1 MDKVESLYIH
11 FPLCRHLCN
20 YCDFY
25 KTAPSVNDRT
35 VKLNEFQSL
44 LSKSITRLNQLFKD
58 SDASWGKLKTL
69 YIGGGT
75 PSLWGETG
83 ASFLKQFLEKNQI
96 IFSDSLEATL
106 EVNPGTWTDEGL
118 EAFQSLGFNR
128 FSLGVQS
135 TENKF
140 LEKIDRVHR
149 KEEVLKTL
157 EKFKNMKVNF
167 SVDFMLGLPF
177 SKELN
182 RNIIEEL
189 EEITSYE
196 PDHISLYI
204 LTVKDNYPFYS
215 NLPDDEWIEDE
226 FLKVSDFLR
235 NKEYE
240 HYEVSNF
247 CKPKKHSIHNS
258 KYWRG
263 ESIAALGPS
272 ATGYFSGSNKRY
284 KWKTLGPEFEV
295 EQLSESSARMEK
307 FYLGLRTSQGI
318 DLTEFFEAN
327 HLKNMLDL
335 GKEWSKK
342 RLCKLNDNHLLLT
355 PRGYLIMDS
364 LMDEVFIKVKSL

>member
-35 VKLNEFQSL
+35 AKLNEFQSL
-44 LSKSITRLNQLFKD
+44 LSQSITRLNHFFIE
-58 SDASWGKLKTL
+58 SNAEWGELETL

-75 PSLWGETG
+75 PSLWGESG
-83 ASFLKQFLEKNQI
+83 ANFLENFLEKNKI
-96 IFSDSLEATL
+96 NLSDTCEATL
-106 EVNPGTWTDEGL
+106 EVNPGTWTSEGL
-118 EAFQSLGFNR
+118 KAFQKMGFNR

-135 TENKF
+135 TENNF

-149 KEEVLKTL
+149 KNEVLLTL
-157 EKFKNMKVNF
+157 KKFKELGVNF

-182 RNIIEEL
+182 RNIIGEL

-204 LTVKDNYPFYS
+204 LTVKENYPFYK
-215 NLPDDEWIEDE
+215 NLPDEDWIENEYLSVSE
-226 FLKVSDFLR
+226 FLRDKG
-235 NKEYE
+235 YE

-247 CKPKKHSIHNS
+247 CKPNKKSIHNS
-258 KYWRG
+258 KYWQG
-263 ESIAALGPS
+263 DSIAALGPS
-272 ATGYFSGSNKRY
+272 ATGYFSEAKKRY
-284 KWKTLGPEFEV
+284 KWKTLSADFEI

-307 FYLGLRTSQGI
+307 FYLGLRTLEGV
-318 DLTEFFEAN
+318 DLVTFFEGTD
-327 HLKNMLDL
+327 LKIMLDL
-335 GKEWSKK
+335 SREWSKK
-342 RLCKLNDNHLLLT
+342 GLCEINKNRLFLT

-364 LMDEVFIKVKSL
+364 LMDEVFIRVKSL